1 MITRP
6 LDTTRLLLPI
16 YAEDHIQGPEY
27 ASYTLVE
34 YGDYK
39 CLACAQLFEIVRN
52 LQTTLGERLRIV
64 YRHYPL
70 SGIHPEAQV
79 AAEAAEAAGMQ
90 GRFWEM
96 HCLMFRNQNALKR
109 KNLVSYAETI
119 GLDIERFRDD
129 LERRVHQERVRE
141 DFRRGVQNGVYKPPA
156 VFLNGVRYHDIWG
169 LRRVLK
175 RFPNPR
181 AVSC

>member
-1 MITRP
+1 MITKP
-6 LDTTRLLLPI
+6 SETTRLLLPI

-39 CLACAQLFEIVRN
+39 CLACAQLFEIVRI
-52 LQTTLGERLRIV
+52 LQTTLRERLRII

-70 SGIHPEAQV
+70 SGIHPEAQE

-96 HCLMFRNQNALKR
+96 HCLLFRNQNALKLR
-109 KNLVSYAETI
+109 NLVSYAGTI
-119 GLDIERFRDD
+119 GLDTDRFRDD

-156 VFLNGVRYHDIWG
+156 LFLNGVRYHDIWG
-169 LRRVLK
+169 LLRALK
-175 RFPNPR
+175 RFPSPR